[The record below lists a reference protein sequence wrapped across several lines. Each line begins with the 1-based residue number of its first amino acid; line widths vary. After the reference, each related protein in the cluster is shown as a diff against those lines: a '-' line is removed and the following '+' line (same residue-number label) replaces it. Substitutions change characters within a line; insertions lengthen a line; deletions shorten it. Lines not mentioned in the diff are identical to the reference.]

1 MKKIGILGGTFD
13 PIHIVHLMIA
23 EAAYSELSLDAVWIM
38 PTGDSPHK
46 NEKDL
51 TPLSDR
57 LTMIELAVSDNPN
70 LLLSYFEVESGEKNY
85 TYRTAERL
93 SEKYP
98 EDEFY
103 YIFGADSLA
112 LFPTWKHPEIIARH
126 FQLVAAERLGS
137 SRETLQALADQVT
150 GQFGA
155 RIHLLTIP
163 DFAISSTLIRQRI
176 SEGKSI
182 RYLVPE
188 NVREYI
194 SNSGLY
200 RQ

>member
-70 LLLSYFEVESGEKNY
+70 LLLS
-85 TYRTAERL
+85 
-93 SEKYP
+93 
-98 EDEFY
+98 
-103 YIFGADSLA
+103 
-112 LFPTWKHPEIIARH
+112 
-126 FQLVAAERLGS
+126 
-137 SRETLQALADQVT
+137 
-150 GQFGA
+150 
-155 RIHLLTIP
+155 
-163 DFAISSTLIRQRI
+163 
-176 SEGKSI
+176 
-182 RYLVPE
+182 
-188 NVREYI
+188 
-194 SNSGLY
+194 
-200 RQ
+200 